1 MEKRGTLQCGVLRSF
16 FVLALTLAGLPGAEP
31 VSTKHLTIATS
42 ASPETVPPGARVAL
56 NLDVAPKSTMHVYA
70 PGQDNYIPISVTLD
84 GNTAIKPASVTF
96 PTPEKRD
103 VKELG
108 ETQLVYSKPFRI
120 VQNVAIVKIP
130 SPKAGPLTIKGTVKY
145 QACDEAIC
153 YAPITVP
160 VAWTLTVKPSSGR

>member
-1 MEKRGTLQCGVLRSF
+1 MLRSF
-16 FVLALTLAGLPGAEP
+16 FVLALALAGPGTDP

-42 ASPETVPPGARVAL
+42 ASQETVAPGTRVAL
-56 NLDVAPKSTMHVYA
+56 NLDVAPKRAMHVYA
-70 PGQDNYIPISVTLD
+70 PGQKNYIPISITLD
-84 GNTAIKPASVTF
+84 GNTAIKPATVTF

-108 ETQLVYSKPFRI
+108 EIQLVYSKPFRI
-120 VQNVAIVKIP
+120 VQNIAIAKAA
-130 SPKAGPLTIKGTVKY
+130 PKAGPLTITGTVKY
-145 QACDEAIC
+145 QACDESIC